1 MRSTSPTRALAAAVA
16 LVAAAGPAAAHG
28 GGLGNVTAAGPV
40 PLWLTMVTGGV
51 VVGVS
56 FLFASVVTDHD
67 LIREINGWRVGLPS
81 SATVARVVRAA
92 VRALAVVVLVV
103 VLAAGVVGPADP
115 TRNFA
120 VLAVWVGW
128 WAGFTMSVYLVGNA
142 WPAVDPLRAV
152 AARLPTDGDREYPE
166 RFGVWPSVVGLLAVV
181 WLEVTLPV
189 GDDPRL
195 LTAAIAGYA
204 VVTLVGAATYGTET
218 WFGVVDPISRVFR
231 CYGRIAPVQR
241 TERGLTV
248 TLPSTTVA
256 ERHAPRGVDETSFVI
271 ALLWVTSFDGLV
283 TTPAWSAVVEAVVGV
298 GVPALL
304 VYLVAMLGGFAAFH
318 RAYVAASR
326 RVPEYADSYVTPAAV
341 RRRFAG
347 ALLPIA
353 AGYHLAHYIG
363 YFLALAPALGAVTLS
378 PLDPPATVYVLSLPG
393 WFSFVP
399 LAFVVLGHLLAVW
412 ASHGIAFD
420 LFPGRL
426 IPIRSQYPFIA
437 VMILYTMTSLWIVAQ
452 PYAEPPYV

>member
-1 MRSTSPTRALAAAVA
+1 MRSRIPLRSLATAAA
-16 LVAAAGPAAAHG
+16 LVAVAGPVAAHG
-28 GGLGNVTAAGPV
+28 GGLGNVTAAGAV
-40 PLWLTMVTGGV
+40 PLWLTMITGGV

-56 FLFASVVTDHD
+56 FLFASIVTDHD
-67 LIREINGWRVGLPS
+67 LIRDINGWWVALPS
-81 SATVARVVRAA
+81 SETVARTARAA

-103 VLAAGVVGPADP
+103 VLVAGVVGPADA

-120 VLAVWVGW
+120 VLTVWVGW

-142 WPAVDPLRAV
+142 WPAVDPFRTIASF
-152 AARLPTDGDREYPE
+152 LPDGDRDYPE
-166 RFGVWPSVVGLLAVV
+166 HLGVWPSVVGLLAVV

-195 LTAAIAGYA
+195 LAAAIAAYA
-204 VVTLVGAATYGTET
+204 VVTFVGATAYGSET
-218 WFGVVDPISRVFR
+218 WFGVVDPVSRVFR
-231 CYGRIAPVQR
+231 CYGRLAPVQR
-241 TERGLTV
+241 TDDGLTV
-248 TLPSTTVA
+248 ALPSTA
-256 ERHAPRGVDETSFVI
+256 AAQRHGPDGFDETPFVV
-271 ALLWVTSFDGLV
+271 ALLWVTSFDGFV
-283 TTPAWSAVVEAVVGV
+283 TTPAWSTIVEAVVGV

-304 VYLVAMLGGFAAFH
+304 VYLAVMLGGFALFH

-341 RRRFAG
+341 RKRFAG

-353 AGYHLAHYIG
+353 AGYHLAHYLG
-363 YFLALAPALGAVTLS
+363 YFLALAPALGTVALS
-378 PLDPPATVYVLSLPG
+378 PFDPPANVLVLSIPG
-393 WFSFVP
+393 WFSVVP
-399 LAFVVLGHLLAVW
+399 LAAVVLGHLLAVW
-412 ASHGIAFD
+412 VSHGIAFD

-426 IPIRSQYPFIA
+426 TPIRSQYPFIA